1 MSAIDDS
8 QSLTT
13 VTKNFVLD
21 GTVCYIL
28 IRASGLISL
37 CIFSISAVQGSTVML
52 EHRFVDIQKKKK
64 KKKIQEI
71 FLSTDLSLSEKIYL
85 LILHSNIFLTLL

>member
-1 MSAIDDS
+1 MSAIDGS
-8 QSLTT
+8 QLLTT

-37 CIFSISAVQGSTVML
+37 CMFSISAVKGSTVTL
-52 EHRFVDIQKKKK
+52 EHRFAEIQKKKK
-64 KKKIQEI
+64 KNQEI
-71 FLSTDLSLSEKIYL
+71 FLSTDLSLSEKTDL
-85 LILHSNIFLTLL
+85 LILHPNILLTLL

>member
-1 MSAIDDS
+1 MSAIDGS

-37 CIFSISAVQGSTVML
+37 CMFSISAVQGSTVTL
-52 EHRFVDIQKKKK
+52 EHRFVEIQKKKK
-64 KKKIQEI
+64 NQEI
-71 FLSTDLSLSEKIYL
+71 FLSTDLSLSEKTDL
-85 LILHSNIFLTLL
+85 LILHPNILLTLL

>member
-52 EHRFVDIQKKKK
+52 EHRFVEIQKKKK
-64 KKKIQEI
+64 NQEI
-71 FLSTDLSLSEKIYL
+71 FLSTDLSLSEKTDL
-85 LILHSNIFLTLL
+85 LILHPNILLTLL